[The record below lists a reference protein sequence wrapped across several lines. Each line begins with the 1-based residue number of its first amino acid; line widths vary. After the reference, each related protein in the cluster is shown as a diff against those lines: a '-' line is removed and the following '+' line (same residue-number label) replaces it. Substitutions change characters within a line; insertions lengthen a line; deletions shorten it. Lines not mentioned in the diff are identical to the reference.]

1 MDVFTIFP
9 LIIRLL
15 ILVIA
20 NIDIHKHLMK
30 KYNKILFRLITKIFT
45 GLLGIV
51 VASISSHIK
60 CRSLST

>member
-20 NIDIHKHLMK
+20 NIDIHKYLMK
-30 KYNKILFRLITKIFT
+30 KHNEILFRLISKIFT

-51 VASISSHIK
+51 VASVFSHIK